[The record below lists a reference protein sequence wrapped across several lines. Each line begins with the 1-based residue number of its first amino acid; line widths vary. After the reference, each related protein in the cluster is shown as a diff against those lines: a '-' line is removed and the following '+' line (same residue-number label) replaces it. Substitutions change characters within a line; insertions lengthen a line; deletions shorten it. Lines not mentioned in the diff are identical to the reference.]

1 MYRVKNFVIIGWIF
15 MNVELLILA
24 IALSMDAFAV
34 AICKGLSMQKATLG
48 KAAIVGGWFGS
59 FQALMPAIGFLLAG
73 ILNKFFGE
81 YLEMFTGW
89 IAFILLSLI
98 GAGMIKEAFS
108 KKEEDGCPD
117 ASICAKVMFPM
128 AIATS
133 IDAMVVGVG
142 YGLRPDMG
150 IPQVLISVTMIGVIT
165 FALSA
170 VGVKIGNVFGD
181 KYEKKAQ
188 LTGGVILCLLGLKNV
203 LDQYGVFD
211 MIFNWIKNLFR

>member
-1 MYRVKNFVIIGWIF
+1 MCRVHVFTTDEREF
-15 MNVELLILA
+15 MNIELLILA

-34 AICKGLSMQKATLG
+34 AICKGLSLQKATLG
-48 KAAIVGGWFGS
+48 KAAVVGGWFGS

-73 ILNKFFGE
+73 VLNQFFGE

-98 GAGMIKEAFS
+98 GAGMIKEAYS
-108 KKEEDGCPD
+108 KKEEGCPD
-117 ASICAKVMFPM
+117 ASISAKVMFPM

-150 IPQVLISVTMIGVIT
+150 IPQVLISVTLIGVIT
-165 FALSA
+165 FTLSA
-170 VGVKIGNVFGD
+170 IGVKIGNVFGD
-181 KYEKKAQ
+181 KYEKNAQ

-211 MIFNWIKNLFR
+211 KIFDWIKGLFA

>member
-1 MYRVKNFVIIGWIF
+1 MI
-15 MNVELLILA
+15 VELLILA
-24 IALSMDAFAV
+24 VALAMDAFAV

-48 KAAIVGGWFGS
+48 KACVVGGWFGA
-59 FQALMPAIGFLLAG
+59 FQALMPALGFLLAG
-73 ILNKFFGE
+73 ILNKFFGD

-89 IAFILLSLI
+89 IAFVLLTII
-98 GAGMIKEAFS
+98 GGGMIKEALE
-108 KKEEDGCPD
+108 KREEGCACCDQD
-117 ASICAKVMFPM
+117 ASLTAKVMFPM

-150 IPQVLISVTMIGVIT
+150 IGEVLLSVTLIGVIT

-170 VGVKIGNVFGD
+170 LGVKIGNIFGD

-188 LTGGVILCLLGLKNV
+188 LAGGIVLCLLGVKNV
-203 LDQYGVFD
+203 LDQYGVIDFVWSW
-211 MIFNWIKNLFR
+211 FTGLFA